1 MLNSWRFSPIYFTF
15 VKSGLQIMN
24 EIVETKDGSHSLKSD
39 KFNQTYHSVHG
50 AIAESEHVFIEAG
63 LNFASKNK
71 DELTIFEMGFGT
83 GLNAFLT
90 AVHGSDQKLK
100 IHYETIEQFPVQ
112 THQIEGLN
120 YGELIEKGQHAAL
133 FKAIHQTEWEKA
145 TPLNKY
151 FTMLKKQC
159 SLTDYRSEPDVVDII
174 YFDAFSPNAQP
185 ELWTVDIFRQM
196 LSMLRKGGVL
206 VTYCC
211 KGVVRR
217 AMQEAGFEVEKLAGP
232 PGKREMIRATKP

>member
-1 MLNSWRFSPIYFTF
+1 
-15 VKSGLQIMN
+15 MN

-63 LNFASKNK
+63 LNFASKNR
-71 DELTIFEMGFGT
+71 DELTVFEMGLGT

-100 IHYETIEQFPVQ
+100 INYFTVEHFPVVPDQ
-112 THQIEGLN
+112 LETLNFSEFVEEGKFS
-120 YGELIEKGQHAAL
+120 GL
-133 FKAIHQTEWEKA
+133 FQSIHSCEWEKEISI
-145 TPLNKY
+145 NKN
-151 FTMLKKQC
+151 FTLLKKQC
-159 SLTDYRSEPDVVDII
+159 SLIDYRSEPEIVDVI

-185 ELWTVDIFRQM
+185 ELWTVDIFRQI
-196 LSMLRKGGVL
+196 LSMLKKGGVL

-217 AMQEAGFEVEKLAGP
+217 AMLKAGFEVEKLAGP
-232 PGKREMIRATKP
+232 PGKREMIRAIKP

>member
-1 MLNSWRFSPIYFTF
+1 
-15 VKSGLQIMN
+15 MN

-39 KFNQTYHSVHG
+39 KFNQTYHSIHG

-100 IHYETIEQFPVQ
+100 IHYETVEQYPVDLD
-112 THQIEGLN
+112 QINHLN
-120 YGELIEKGQHAAL
+120 YAELINNGKNSEL
-133 FKAIHQTEWEKA
+133 FQSLHTAKWETDKAINE
-145 TPLNKY
+145 N
-151 FTMLKKQC
+151 FTLMKRNCNLK
-159 SLTDYRSEPDVVDII
+159 DYRSEPGSVDVI

-185 ELWTVDIFRQM
+185 ELWTIDVFRQM
-196 LSMLRKGGVL
+196 FEMLKLEGVL

-211 KGVVRR
+211 KGIVRR
-217 AMQEAGFEVEKLAGP
+217 AMLEAGFTVDKLEGP